1 MTGLK
6 GRDLISLSDFSAA
19 EIRAVLDAA
28 LDFKAGLKRG
38 EQHRLCAGKT
48 LAMIF
53 QKPSTRTRVSFE
65 TGMFQMGGHALYLN
79 AQDIQLGRG
88 ETVAD
93 TARVFS
99 RFVDGIMIRT
109 FAQED
114 VEELAR
120 YASVPVI
127 NGLTDLE
134 HPCQILADLLTILE
148 HKGRL
153 AGLKLA
159 WVGDGNNVCH
169 SLMFGAALTGMQ
181 MAAATPPG
189 FAPRKDIVEAARSL
203 AAAHG
208 GAITVIN
215 DPVAAV
221 HEADVVVTDTWASMG
236 QEGEHDE
243 RARVFR
249 PYQVNSDLTKHARP
263 DFIFMHCLPA
273 HRNEEVTDEVMDGP
287 HSVVWDEAE
296 NRLHVQK
303 ALLSMIL

>member
-6 GRDLISLSDFSAA
+6 GRDLISLSDFSAG
-19 EIRAVLDAA
+19 EIRSVLDTA
-28 LDFKAGLKRG
+28 LDLKARLKRG
-38 EQHRLCAGKT
+38 EQHHLCAGKT

-65 TGMFQMGGHALYLN
+65 TGMFQLGGYALYLN

-88 ETVAD
+88 ETIAD
-93 TARVFS
+93 TARVLS

-109 FAQED
+109 FAQQD

-120 YASVPVI
+120 HASVPVI

-181 MAAATPPG
+181 MVVATPPG
-189 FAPRKDIVEAARSL
+189 FAPRKDIVEAAREL
-203 AAAHG
+203 AAGHG
-208 GAITVIN
+208 AAITVTD
-215 DPVAAV
+215 DPVTAV
-221 HEADVVVTDTWASMG
+221 YGADVVVTDTWTSMG
-236 QEGEHDE
+236 QEAEYDE
-243 RARVFR
+243 RVRVFR
-249 PYQVNSDLTKHARP
+249 PYQVNRDLVKHARP